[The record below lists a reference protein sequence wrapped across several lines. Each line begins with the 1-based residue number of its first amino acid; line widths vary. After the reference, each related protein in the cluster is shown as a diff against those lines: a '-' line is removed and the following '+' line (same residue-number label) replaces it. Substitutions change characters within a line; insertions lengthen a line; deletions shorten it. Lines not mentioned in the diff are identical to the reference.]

1 MEIMKISLTV
11 AGLAAAGALTAGGPA
26 LAQGTQG
33 TAIEHWGAYGSNAKP
48 HDTHMSPVQLTL
60 PGPVTQI
67 GSSNSTQYALLA
79 NGQVWAWGLGGDGQ
93 LGDGGTSNSYTRPV
107 QVRFPA
113 GVTIASIPTDV
124 DPYNSAFAVDTTGH
138 VWAWG
143 DNVGGEF
150 CLGNANKHMTPVEL
164 PLSHVTTLAGGLNHA
179 TYDAGGT
186 IYSCGNNANGA
197 LGDGSTNSSSRPVK
211 VTGLD
216 GALVTTL
223 VASWGDTG
231 ALLSNGA
238 YYDWGYNNGGQVGN
252 GNTAPAT
259 VPYQVPLDAP
269 VRQVAQGGS
278 FDSNGQTLALLAG
291 GSLWAW
297 GNGQY
302 YQLGNGV
309 QGNEE
314 SPTQITP
321 LTGVNYVALASGGGT
336 CYAITNSGDV
346 WAWGYNADGE
356 VGNGTTTTAKK
367 PVKVATDAT
376 QVSATSRDVVI
387 ATTRS

>member
-1 MEIMKISLTV
+1 MMLGT
-11 AGLAAAGALTAGGPA
+11 AALAAAGALTAGGPA

-33 TAIEHWGAYGSNAKP
+33 AVIEHWGAYGSNSKP
-48 HDTHMSPVQLTL
+48 HDTHMSPVPLTL
-60 PGPVTQI
+60 PGSVKQI
-67 GSSNSTQYALLA
+67 GTSNSTEYALLT

-107 QVRFPA
+107 RVRFPA
-113 GVTIASIPTDV
+113 GVTIASIPADV
-124 DPYNSAFAVDTTGH
+124 DPYNSAFAVDTTGQ

-143 DNVGGEF
+143 DNADGEF
-150 CLGNANKHMTPVEL
+150 CLGNAKKHLTPVEL
-164 PLSHVTTLAGGLNHA
+164 PFSHVTTLAGGAGHA

-186 IYSCGNNANGA
+186 IYSCGDNASGA
-197 LGDGSTNSSSRPVK
+197 LGDGTTYSSTRPVR

-223 VASWGDTG
+223 VAAWGDTG

-252 GNTAPAT
+252 GSNTLVT
-259 VPYQVPLDAP
+259 VPYRVPLDAP

-278 FDSNGQTLALLAG
+278 IGRNGQTFALLAG

-309 QGNEE
+309 KGNED
-314 SPTQITP
+314 SPIQVTP
-321 LTGVNYVALASGGGT
+321 LAGVNYVALASGGGT

-356 VGNGTTTTAKK
+356 VGNGTTTTARK